1 MLPSLNY
8 DSRDPKFNLLGEIFK
23 IIDSKKFKDTC
34 NRKGVKN
41 RQMMV
46 DSIKI
51 LFMSMYFDYT
61 VSNVVNEL
69 NRSSN

>member
-1 MLPSLNY
+1 MIHGLNY
-8 DSRDPKFNLLGEIFK
+8 DEQDPNYMLLNKIFK

-34 NRKGVKN
+34 NRKGITN

-51 LFMSMYFDYT
+51 IFMSLLQK
-61 VSNVVNEL
+61 N
-69 NRSSN
+69 